1 MPKLFKSKMFLF
13 TLFVVVVGFV
23 YSIKEQIRIR
33 ELRQYVQWKPRP
45 VIKDYEFIHNGKAL
59 VIEWDDGDERKL
71 IEEVNN
77 GKPQFAYQL
86 NTPNGASG
94 EKATLFYTKF
104 IKCFLLRADSLSD
117 WGLVVKTAVNAMMIP
132 PVNVVLCFKG

>member
-1 MPKLFKSKMFLF
+1 MNRKMVLGAIFLF
-13 TLFVVVVGFV
+13 YKGEKT
-23 YSIKEQIRIR
+23 
-33 ELRQYVQWKPRP
+33 
-45 VIKDYEFIHNGKAL
+45 
-59 VIEWDDGDERKL
+59 
-71 IEEVNN
+71 
-77 GKPQFAYQL
+77 
-86 NTPNGASG
+86 